1 MWIGES
7 LFSFFDVTNRLILKR
22 SCVSM
27 VCLSFSLKSLCQT
40 LQNKNKTKKG
50 EIFIFVYSVSI
61 AFIQFISYPNLN
73 STFRVKNLKSELIL
87 VVWEDSKLL
96 NSNKLKLLSIRSPNL
111 LNINNFEYVC
121 TLDTGINEGYVY
133 YFLKNSKMIAMPRL
147 M

>member
-1 MWIGES
+1 
-7 LFSFFDVTNRLILKR
+7 
-22 SCVSM
+22 M

-87 VVWEDSKLL
+87 VV
-96 NSNKLKLLSIRSPNL
+96 
-111 LNINNFEYVC
+111 
-121 TLDTGINEGYVY
+121 
-133 YFLKNSKMIAMPRL
+133 
-147 M
+147 